1 VVKRIW
7 RREGLIIPAKQ
18 PKRGRLWRNDGPCV
32 RLRPERANHVWS
44 YDFVQ
49 DQTHDGRVDR
59 TLNIIYEFT
68 KDALVIG
75 VKRRLNWADAV
86 FLVCVQY

>member
-7 RREGLIIPAKQ
+7 RGEGLKVPHKQ
-18 PKRGRLWRNDGPCV
+18 PKRGRLWLNDGPCV
-32 RLRPERANHVWS
+32 RLRPERAKHVWS

-49 DQTHDGRVDR
+49 DRTHDGRVDR
-59 TLNIIYEFT
+59 TLNIIDEST
-68 KDALVIG
+68 NEVLVIRA
-75 VKRRLNWADAV
+75 KRRLNWADAV

>member
-1 VVKRIW
+1 VAERRVV
-7 RREGLIIPAKQ
+7 
-18 PKRGRLWRNDGPCV
+18 
-32 RLRPERANHVWS
+32 RPERPNHVWS

-49 DQTHDGRVDR
+49 DRTHDGRVDR
-59 TLNIIYEFT
+59 TLNIIDEFT

-75 VKRRLNWADAV
+75 AKRRLNWADAV